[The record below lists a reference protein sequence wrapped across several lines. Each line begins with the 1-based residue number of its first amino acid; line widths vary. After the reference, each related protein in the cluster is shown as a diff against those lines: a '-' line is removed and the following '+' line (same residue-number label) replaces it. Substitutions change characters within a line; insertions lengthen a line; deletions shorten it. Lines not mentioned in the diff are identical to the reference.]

1 MSGADE
7 LRRFSQ
13 DLGKI
18 PPDAQIQVRAVI
30 QKGSLNIKNDLIAGI
45 PSGSSW
51 RGLKGSISYDTK
63 FGNGTVEAEIGP
75 DKSRRGGALGN
86 LYYFGGSRGG
96 GYGDLEG
103 PLAREAPNLERELG
117 KLADEWGDSL
127 G

>member
-7 LRRFSQ
+7 LRKFSQ

-18 PPDAQIQVRAVI
+18 ASKALPETEKVLE
-30 QKGSLNIKNDLIAGI
+30 KGALNIKNDLIQGI

-51 RGLKGSISYDTK
+51 RALRGAISYDPK
-63 FGNGTVEAEIGP
+63 PAVGSVAFEVGP
-75 DKSRRGGALGN
+75 DKGRRGGALGN

-103 PLAREAPNLERELG
+103 PLAREAPNVERELN
-117 KLADEWGDSL
+117 KLADRWGDSL

>member
-7 LRRFSQ
+7 LRKFAK
-13 DLGKI
+13 DLGEVT
-18 PPDAQIQVRAVI
+18 AVSQIQVRGVI
-30 QKGSLNIKNDLIAGI
+30 QKGALNIKNDLIAGI

-63 FGNGTVEAEIGP
+63 YGNGTVEAEIGP
-75 DKSRRGGALGN
+75 DKDRRGGPLGN

-96 GYGDLEG
+96 GYGDLDG

-117 KLADEWGDSL
+117 KLVDKWGDAL
-127 G
+127 E